1 MKVTAHVTREE
12 GLSDKWW
19 WVAEIEPGDGAT
31 QARRLDQPA
40 AGVRE
45 VVILRDDLDDDTDIA
60 VNLDYSALPELDAD
74 LTAIR
79 VAKETET
86 EARAAINE
94 RIARLVA
101 PSIDEGWTAGERR

>member
-1 MKVTAHVTREE
+1 
-12 GLSDKWW
+12 
-19 WVAEIEPGDGAT
+19 
-31 QARRLDQPA
+31 
-40 AGVRE
+40 
-45 VVILRDDLDDDTDIA
+45 
-60 VNLDYSALPELDAD
+60 VNLDYSTLPELDAD

>member
-1 MKVTAHVTREE
+1 MEVTAHVTREE
-12 GLSDKWW
+12 GLSGKWW
-19 WVAEIEPGDGAT
+19 WVTEIEPGGGAT